1 MQRIFWWGWNHF
13 ILPNDDL
20 LKQTQH
26 IKVTTQDV
34 WSFILLKTLEHDL
47 DTVYEKKHETAHS
60 DVEMKQ
66 SQSTLKLFEGPG
78 RQVAAEV
85 SSLMVL

>member
-1 MQRIFWWGWNHF
+1 M
-13 ILPNDDL
+13 
-20 LKQTQH
+20 
-26 IKVTTQDV
+26 TTRDV
-34 WSFILLKTLEHDL
+34 WSFIPFKTLEHDL
-47 DTVYEKKHETAHS
+47 DTVDEEEHETEHS

-66 SQSTLKLFEGPG
+66 SQPTWKLFEGPG